1 MRRMQRMCNTDIR
14 NEIKKTG
21 IYHWQVADALGVAE
35 NTFCRMLRKE
45 LPDEK
50 KKEILRAIRTV
61 KAG

>member
-1 MRRMQRMCNTDIR
+1 MCNKDIR

-21 IYHWQVADALGVAE
+21 IYHWQVANALGVAE

>member
-1 MRRMQRMCNTDIR
+1 MCNTDIR

-21 IYHWQVADALGVAE
+21 IYHWQEADALGVAE
-35 NTFCRMLRKE
+35 NTFCRMLSKE

>member
-1 MRRMQRMCNTDIR
+1 MCNTDIR

-21 IYHWQVADALGVAE
+21 IYHWQVADASGVAE